1 MAGLSRLAKKMKLSE
16 QEVAAQLQA
25 KLDDPSALAS
35 LGGVF
40 QVDMED
46 EEEVAL
52 LKELLTAKLS
62 GDDDAFREKA
72 LEMNLLGRMQKMGLL
87 PS

>member
-16 QEVAAQLQA
+16 QEVAAQIQA

-40 QVDMED
+40 QINMED
-46 EEEVAL
+46 EAEVAMF
-52 LKELLTAKLS
+52 KELLSAKLS
-62 GDDDAFREKA
+62 GDDELFQEKA
-72 LEMNLLGRMQKMGLL
+72 LEMDLISRMQEMGLL
-87 PS
+87 PG